1 MSGYEIIGKEEIKNI
16 SDIFKKSNGVLFAHG
31 FEERRNNIFR
41 VKEFEIAFAKKFKSK
56 YAVAC
61 SSGTAAGV
69 LCLKAAGIKPGDEVI
84 TQAFTFIAVIE
95 SILEV
100 GAIPKIVDVDNSLN
114 MCPQDLKRNISK
126 KTKCIIPV
134 HMLGVPCNMSS
145 ILSIAKKYKIP
156 VIEDACE
163 AAGVK
168 YNNKYL
174 GTIGYSGFFSLDFGK
189 IITTGEG
196 GMILTQ
202 NKKQYLLLKALRDHG
217 HINKK
222 GVHRGQDKA
231 LVRGFNYRMT
241 EMQAAVGLAQIKK
254 LEYILKKKKYNK
266 KIFVNQIKKN
276 IPNLGGL
283 GIKIRYS
290 HINAGDQNDHLIF
303 FLRNRKI
310 AKNVKKQLDSINIKT
325 GILPLAARWHYAG
338 YWNHI
343 WRESTKFRFYNRI
356 DFWKNAWYLVT
367 RSISFPIS
375 ILENKKQI
383 VKKANLISKVFSDFN

>member
-1 MSGYEIIGKEEIKNI
+1 
-16 SDIFKKSNGVLFAHG
+16 
-31 FEERRNNIFR
+31 
-41 VKEFEIAFAKKFKSK
+41 
-56 YAVAC
+56 
-61 SSGTAAGV
+61 
-69 LCLKAAGIKPGDEVI
+69 
-84 TQAFTFIAVIE
+84 
-95 SILEV
+95 
-100 GAIPKIVDVDNSLN
+100 
-114 MCPQDLKRNISK
+114 
-126 KTKCIIPV
+126 
-134 HMLGVPCNMSS
+134 
-145 ILSIAKKYKIP
+145 
-156 VIEDACE
+156 
-163 AAGVK
+163 
-168 YNNKYL
+168 
-174 GTIGYSGFFSLDFGK
+174 
-189 IITTGEG
+189 
-196 GMILTQ
+196 
-202 NKKQYLLLKALRDHG
+202 
-217 HINKK
+217 
-222 GVHRGQDKA
+222 
-231 LVRGFNYRMT
+231 MT

-266 KIFVNQIKKN
+266 NIFINQIKKN

-303 FLRNRKI
+303 FLRNGKI

-343 WRESTKFRFYNRI
+343 WRESTKFRFYNRL